1 MSFRLNHCNAEE
13 TTSQEAAKTK
23 AGESSL
29 LLTNLICVLGADDL
43 VQFNTESV
51 NIEKLTCLKTNL
63 SYSLFFLLKKKKS
76 KFKSR
81 SQTGIKIQ
89 VKNEANATFCWHY
102 DFIDM
107 VYSAHSCCLFSSLS
121 PIKVID

>member
-43 VQFNTESV
+43 VQLNTESV

-63 SYSLFFLLKKKKS
+63 SFSHFFLLKKKS

-89 VKNEANATFCWHY
+89 VKNEANATFC
-102 DFIDM
+102 
-107 VYSAHSCCLFSSLS
+107 
-121 PIKVID
+121 

>member
-63 SYSLFFLLKKKKS
+63 SYSLFFLLKKKNLNS
-76 KFKSR
+76 KAGAKLELKFRLKMKP
-81 SQTGIKIQ
+81 TL
-89 VKNEANATFCWHY
+89 
-102 DFIDM
+102 
-107 VYSAHSCCLFSSLS
+107 LFVSITTS
-121 PIKVID
+121 